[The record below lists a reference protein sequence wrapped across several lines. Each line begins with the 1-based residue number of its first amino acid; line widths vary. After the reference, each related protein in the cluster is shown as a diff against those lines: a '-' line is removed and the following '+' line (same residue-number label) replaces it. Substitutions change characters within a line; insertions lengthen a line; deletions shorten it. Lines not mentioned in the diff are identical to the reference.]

1 MYKNLILTKQDSS
14 VALITINNPKTLNA
28 LNTSVLQDLSKV
40 FDDLHNDQQIRAVV
54 ITGEGRAFVAGA
66 DIKEMAELNNEQG
79 KQFGEFGAKVFRK
92 IEQFRCPVIAAVNGF
107 ALGGGCELAMACDI
121 RIAAN
126 DAKFAQPEVGLGI
139 IPGFSGTQRLARLV
153 GMGKAKELVYTIG
166 VINANE
172 ALKINLVNS
181 VVNTDETVS
190 EAIKMAK
197 TIAKQA
203 PIAVKYAK
211 EVMNKGFDLDIDQA
225 IKLENDY
232 FGKCF
237 DTNDQKN
244 GMRAFLNREKTEF
257 EGN

>member
-181 VVNTDETVS
+181 VVNTDETVN

-237 DTNDQKN
+237 DTNDQKK

>member
-40 FDDLHNDQQIRAVV
+40 FDDLQNDQQIRAVV